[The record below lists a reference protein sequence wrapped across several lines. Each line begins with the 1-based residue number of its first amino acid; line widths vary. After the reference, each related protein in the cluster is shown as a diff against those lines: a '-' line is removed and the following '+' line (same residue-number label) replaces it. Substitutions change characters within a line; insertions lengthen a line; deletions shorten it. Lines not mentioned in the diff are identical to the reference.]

1 LYSSEDFSD
10 VVGLSVLLDCDT
22 ECYTVT
28 QINFVPPVES
38 TITILTTYDN
48 CTDCLRRYYLLEDC
62 LGVQSDVYTFT
73 NLSAYIGKV
82 IKLKDCDTCWQVTFI
97 PFLPDNFTADI
108 VSFESSYNDCEACLV
123 SAPCV
128 CSTIRND
135 QTTARA
141 FEYTDCN
148 GNAATLPTLQPG
160 QTSNRVCV
168 IAWDNVALAQG
179 YIEYYGDCVNGACP
193 PIVYPVRHIRPGY
206 TTPTCDPE
214 TWNKITCK
222 SSEILYKSVL
232 KARYG
237 ISNCCDQPTDKWLI
251 KKELIDLAALMDP
264 NYTCTISTCGCPT
277 DTCGCGCSSTP
288 KTCNSN

>member
-1 LYSSEDFSD
+1 
-10 VVGLSVLLDCDT
+10 VLLDCDT

-38 TITILTTYDN
+38 TITILTTYNN

-62 LGVQSDVYTFT
+62 LGIQSDVYTFT

-108 VSFESSYNDCEACLV
+108 VSFETSYDDCEACLV

-128 CSTIRND
+128 CSRIRND
-135 QTTARA
+135 QSTARA
-141 FEYTDCN
+141 FQYIDCSSN
-148 GNAATLPTLQPG
+148 TVTLPVLQPG
-160 QTSNRVCV
+160 ETSERVCL
-168 IAWDNVALAQG
+168 IAWDDLAIAQG
-179 YIEYYGDCVNGACP
+179 YIEYYGDCVNGTCP
-193 PIVYPVRHIRPGY
+193 PIVYPVRYVRPGY
-206 TTPTCDPE
+206 NTPSCDTE
-214 TWNKITCK
+214 KWDKITCK

-232 KARYG
+232 KGRYG
-237 ISNCCDQPTDKWLI
+237 ISNCCDEPTDKWLI
-251 KKELIDLAALMDP
+251 KKELIDLAALVDP
-264 NYTCTISTCGCPT
+264 HYTCTITTCGCPPSS
-277 DTCGCGCSSTP
+277 CGCGCGTTP